1 MSRATVLLIT
11 TSYPT
16 TGDGSEAAGAFVA
29 DLVETL
35 TKSVDIRVVAPGT
48 SERPERHGDVQVWHY
63 NGGSAPLS
71 LLRASNPLHWPRILL
86 TLRSMRRQAI
96 EAAGDGKVSRILAL
110 WVLPSGWVA
119 RTVARRWGIGYFVW
133 ALGSDIWSLGKLP
146 LVRSLLNAVVRDS
159 ERALADGL
167 LLAREAGELTGRQF
181 EFVPT
186 TRAIGP
192 GNANRRYRG
201 GPQRL
206 LFLGR
211 WHLNKGIDLLLEALS
226 SLEED
231 DWRLID
237 SISICG
243 GGPLE
248 QDVARSVAE
257 LRAAG
262 REVTLTGYLDK
273 RQATDAMLRADWL
286 VIPSRIESIPV
297 VFSDAMKLGLP
308 VVSTPV
314 GDLRELVAS
323 GTGSGILAE
332 EVSAPAIKTAIAA
345 AVRADP
351 RKYYAGV
358 RAMATNFDLEQISR
372 CLLQGVD
379 PGIKQAGPGHE

>member
-1 MSRATVLLIT
+1 MLLIT

-16 TGDGSEAAGAFVA
+16 VGDGSEAAGAFVA

-35 TKSVDIRVVAPGT
+35 MKSVDVRVVAPGT
-48 SERPERHGDVQVWHY
+48 SERPENHGNLRVWYY
-63 NGGSAPLS
+63 NGGNTPLS
-71 LLRASNPLHWPRILL
+71 LLSASNPLHWPRILL
-86 TLRSMRRQAI
+86 TLHSMRRQSI
-96 EAAGDGKVSRILAL
+96 EAACDGKVSRVFAL
-110 WVLPSGWVA
+110 WVLPSGWAA

-133 ALGSDIWSLGKLP
+133 ALGSDIWSLGRLP
-146 LVRSLLNAVVRDS
+146 LVRLLLNSVVRGAQC
-159 ERALADGL
+159 ALADGL
-167 LLAREAGELTGRQF
+167 LLAREAGDLTGRQF

-186 TRAIGP
+186 TRSIAPTSGSRP
-192 GNANRRYRG
+192 SRG

-211 WHLNKGIDLLLEALS
+211 WHPNKGVDLLLEALS
-226 SLEED
+226 LLEEE
-231 DWRLID
+231 DWQLID

-248 QDVARSVAE
+248 QDVVRSVE
-257 LRAAG
+257 KLRAAG
-262 REVTLTGYLDK
+262 REVILTGYLDK
-273 RQATDAMLRADWL
+273 QQAIDAMLRADWL

-323 GTGSGILAE
+323 GTGIGILAN
-332 EVSAPAIKTAIAA
+332 EVSAPAIKAAIAA

-351 RKYYAGV
+351 RKYFAGV

-372 CLLQGVD
+372 CLLQGLD
-379 PGIKQAGPGHE
+379 PAIEQVGSEHE